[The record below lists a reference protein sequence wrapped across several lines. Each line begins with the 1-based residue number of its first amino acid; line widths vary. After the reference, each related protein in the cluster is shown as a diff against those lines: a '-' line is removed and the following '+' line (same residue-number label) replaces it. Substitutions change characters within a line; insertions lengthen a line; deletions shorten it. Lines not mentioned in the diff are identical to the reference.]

1 MLIYKLPSTNK
12 NTASTNKNTDSTP
25 TSQNFSNI
33 VSLSKLPFLKPQ
45 RCINMTIEQYKNK
58 EHINNKMCYIEID
71 TSLYDIEKNIIK
83 ELEIIR
89 SKIQVP
95 FIVNNKAR
103 IPLPIYVSIAKIIS
117 KDNEYILNNSLDIVN
132 KNPTTFLEKYTFKG
146 MIKIIIYVPN
156 LMNNKGVYYNYYPS
170 LDAYTNQNKW
180 MEYMTSENS
189 YFLKVIDYHRK
200 NPPNDKNKNDN
211 LFKKSLK
218 NICNDFGC
226 VSGNIGEDIK
236 HITGKYGNS
245 LYSPSKCL
253 QFKEYSEKDFMK
265 LKKTEFDK
273 IYSKEGIGK
282 FQENLKKILDKEKED
297 DKKDEKDKKDEEP
310 EEPEDPEDVEFNLL
324 RSYASTLDIIGEKK
338 KKSYNNN
345 IMNDI
350 NHRADSGFIGIQEIT
365 FRMFKLDPTYSKFT
379 DFFHF
384 MPWGDK
390 LLNNEYVL
398 NSGNTFSFE
407 DSKYLSKNNIMTQ
420 YIKFKSI
427 NDKFYMNFN
436 PNGVLAIYNN
446 DDTQN
451 KLVPFTSKNILLNTT
466 NNRIEYNSITGLN
479 FLGNYIKKELGKSE
493 ETLFINYITENR
505 TPPYSLI
512 LDTDE
517 NSIGKFKIYDLGFN
531 IIFNS

>member
-1 MLIYKLPSTNK
+1 
-12 NTASTNKNTDSTP
+12 
-25 TSQNFSNI
+25 
-33 VSLSKLPFLKPQ
+33 
-45 RCINMTIEQYKNK
+45 MTIEQYKNK

-253 QFKEYSEKDFMK
+253 QFKEYSDKDFMK

-297 DKKDEKDKKDEEP
+297 E
-310 EEPEDPEDVEFNLL
+310 
-324 RSYASTLDIIGEKK
+324 
-338 KKSYNNN
+338 
-345 IMNDI
+345 
-350 NHRADSGFIGIQEIT
+350 GIQEIT

-420 YIKFKSI
+420 YLKFKSI

>member
-12 NTASTNKNTDSTP
+12 NTDSTS

-132 KNPTTFLEKYTFKG
+132 KNPTTFLEKYTFQG

-253 QFKEYSEKDFMK
+253 QFKEYSDTDFMK

-282 FQENLKKILDKEKED
+282 FQENLKKILDKEKDE
-297 DKKDEKDKKDEEP
+297 KDEKDEKPEEP

-379 DFFHF
+379 EFFHF

-420 YIKFKSI
+420 YLKFKSI

-493 ETLFINYITENR
+493 ETLFINAYYRAI
-505 TPPYSLI
+505 PKPSSLLPLI
-512 LDTDE
+512 E
-517 NSIGKFKIYDLGFN
+517 KYGFCIWVCISP
-531 IIFNS
+531 IISC